1 MVRERAAV
9 RLADLGYEGDEQR
22 QILDAIP
29 IATHNQRAEAEL
41 LIGSEGFIPA
51 EQLIE
56 IAEQSMSAPILALLK
71 RPDELHVVE
80 QAHLHPMF
88 VEDSVRAMVQ
98 GVIERYP
105 ELPDDVFV
113 SAHQVNFE
121 TIHNHDVIAE
131 RTGLL
136 GELRDEVLH
145 DGVTR
150 THVSLEDWLASRG

>member
-1 MVRERAAV
+1 
-9 RLADLGYEGDEQR
+9 
-22 QILDAIP
+22 
-29 IATHNQRAEAEL
+29 
-41 LIGSEGFIPA
+41 
-51 EQLIE
+51 
-56 IAEQSMSAPILALLK
+56 
-71 RPDELHVVE
+71 
-80 QAHLHPMF
+80 MF

-105 ELPDDVFV
+105 DLSDDVFV

-150 THVSLEDWLASRG
+150 THVSLEDWLAARG